1 MGGGGGVGNT
11 ETMPYSQRKVFPLF
25 ESDIES
31 APNRFI
37 GGPNSSSPLKLRKT
51 LNKTSLARK
60 MQTSL
65 IDSGGGVH

>member
-1 MGGGGGVGNT
+1 
-11 ETMPYSQRKVFPLF
+11 L
-25 ESDIES
+25 
-31 APNRFI
+31 
-37 GGPNSSSPLKLRKT
+37 SSPLKLRKT